1 MEAIMQTLSNRHPVT
16 HITFHK
22 LGDHHLAELHST
34 LTATIARI
42 VRWSIA
48 GICLLAIVL
57 PAVISVTSSV

>member
-1 MEAIMQTLSNRHPVT
+1 MQLLSNRNPAFT
-16 HITFHK
+16 HITFSK
-22 LGDHHLAELHST
+22 LGDHNLEELHST

-57 PAVISVTSSV
+57 PTVISVTSSI